1 MNILQHKKALAIA
14 DQLVTSGGN
23 FLTGILVARWI
34 GLEDFGIFSIWW
46 MLILF
51 GLSISQAVITKP
63 LLSLLPKKD
72 TTEQSQYISSLFY
85 VQLFIIFA
93 LVLLILVG
101 YSFSSFFNINI
112 PIGTTSYL
120 VLALLFFQLLH
131 DYFRK
136 IGFALAKMTGP
147 LLLDTVLFSIQ
158 ICGLCLVFSY
168 GTLDVKRVIFM
179 LLIGSIIACTVA
191 IFWAIHNGISFQFS
205 IKNISKTLKEHYNFS
220 KWLLG
225 TSLLQWLSGNYFII
239 VGATLLGPVAVGA
252 IRIIQQIMGLCH
264 IIFLALENV
273 VPVEAAQHFL
283 KEGIPSLFHFL
294 QKTLLQLIF
303 PVLLAL
309 FMLVIGIDLI
319 IDFIYGEEYLAY
331 SYLINGFSVLYFF
344 VFISLFARIALR
356 TMENTKPIFVAYSFS
371 TIFSLLAAK
380 PMLLYWGIDGLVL
393 GLVLTQVSSLFIY
406 ALYLRR
412 SIVKSYYTA

>member
-1 MNILQHKKALAIA
+1 MNILQNKKALAIA

-34 GLEDFGIFSIWW
+34 GLENFGIFSIWW

-63 LLSLLPKKD
+63 LLSLLPKKKA
-72 TTEQSQYISSLFY
+72 TEQNSYLTSLFY
-85 VQLFIIFA
+85 VQLLVIFIL
-93 LVLLILVG
+93 LVLIISGFGL
-101 YSFSSFFNINI
+101 SSFFDITLPTGN
-112 PIGTTSYL
+112 TFYF
-120 VLALLFFQLLH
+120 VLALLFFQLIH

-136 IGFALAKMTGP
+136 IGFALEKTTGP
-147 LLLDTVLFSIQ
+147 LLLDSVLFSIQ
-158 ICGLCLVFSY
+158 IASLCLIYLY
-168 GTLDVKRVIFM
+168 GNLEVTTVILAM
-179 LLIGSIIACTVA
+179 LGASVISCTVGLL
-191 IFWAIHNGISFQFS
+191 WANKNDISFQF
-205 IKNISKTLKEHYNFS
+205 NINDSLITLKEHYNFS

-264 IIFLALENV
+264 IVFLALENV

-283 KEGIPSLFHFL
+283 TAGIPSLFNFL
-294 QKTLLQLIF
+294 QKTLLQLII

-309 FMLVIGIDLI
+309 FMLVISIDYI

-331 SYLINGFSVLYFF
+331 SYLINSFSVLYFF

-356 TMENTKPIFVAYSFS
+356 TMENTKPIFIAYSFS
-371 TIFSLLAAK
+371 TLFSLLAAK
-380 PMLLYWGIDGLVL
+380 PMLLYWGIDGLVA
-393 GLVLTQVSSLFIY
+393 GLVLTQVLSLIVY
-406 ALYLRR
+406 LKYLRQYF
-412 SIVKSYYTA
+412 IQSYYTA